1 MHPSRRPTHGQR
13 TGVFSLAFVPR
24 VDGRIGQT
32 ENDTAP
38 RLAQIFKTLLTIDET
53 EGCQWV

>member
-1 MHPSRRPTHGQR
+1 MHRSRRPTHGQR

-38 RLAQIFKTLLTIDET
+38 RLA
-53 EGCQWV
+53 